1 MTAPVSAVHVLQFD
15 VGDPDLCLCLHRP
28 QKMVA
33 HRASWKTEK
42 LGQATQSPQFKL
54 LWAHICNNDSL
65 EHKHLLRQNE
75 GLYMNLQQKL
85 TVYITG
91 VFSFFLQEFINT
103 KPLVLAIHDVCPQA
117 SVPWATVPGLLSPGL
132 LSPGIYPLGYCP
144 LGYCPL
150 GYCPWAVLSHLSAV
164 AHRRERR
171 LATLFSLTSLSF
183 CFYSRLDVV
192 RSQNEHRGTVQPVS
206 RALRLGRGHN
216 SRRVL

>member
-54 LWAHICNNDSL
+54 LWAHISDNDSL

-103 KPLVLAIHDVCPQA
+103 KPLVLAIHDICP
-117 SVPWATVPGLLSPGL
+117 
-132 LSPGIYPLGYCP
+132 
-144 LGYCPL
+144 
-150 GYCPWAVLSHLSAV
+150 
-164 AHRRERR
+164 
-171 LATLFSLTSLSF
+171 
-183 CFYSRLDVV
+183 
-192 RSQNEHRGTVQPVS
+192 
-206 RALRLGRGHN
+206 
-216 SRRVL
+216 